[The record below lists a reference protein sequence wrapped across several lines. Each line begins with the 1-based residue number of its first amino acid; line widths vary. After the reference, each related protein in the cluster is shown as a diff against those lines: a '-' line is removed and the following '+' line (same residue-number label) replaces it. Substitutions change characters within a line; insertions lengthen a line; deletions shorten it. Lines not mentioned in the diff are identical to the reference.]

1 MSSNLAAAFIMLNLW
16 LSLCD
21 FVGGCFLFCL
31 ILIIFDA
38 NKNNPFDTTIAIF
51 VSILSREKRICWFSG
66 KKISVNHMSKPF
78 NDQWSPHIAT
88 SQLICRADQLTGFY
102 MRVTLI
108 VKGLK
113 FWKIDEKS
121 RRSSHLYPWLVQ
133 KNRFHKQS
141 WKSKTKTFALKNSFI

>member
-1 MSSNLAAAFIMLNLW
+1 MSSNLAAAFVILNLW

>member
-1 MSSNLAAAFIMLNLW
+1 MSSNLAAAFVMLNLW

>member
-1 MSSNLAAAFIMLNLW
+1 MSSNLAAAFVMLNLW

-88 SQLICRADQLTGFY
+88 SQLICRAD
-102 MRVTLI
+102 TLI

-121 RRSSHLYPWLVQ
+121 RRSSHPYPWLVQ

-141 WKSKTKTFALKNSFI
+141 WKSKTKTFVLKNSFI

>member
-1 MSSNLAAAFIMLNLW
+1 MSSNLAAAFVMLNLW

-121 RRSSHLYPWLVQ
+121 RRSSHLYPWLLQ

>member
-1 MSSNLAAAFIMLNLW
+1 MSSNLAAAFVMLNLW

-38 NKNNPFDTTIAIF
+38 NKNNPLDTTIAIF
-51 VSILSREKRICWFSG
+51 VSILLREKRICWFFC

-78 NDQWSPHIAT
+78 NDQWFLHIGT

-121 RRSSHLYPWLVQ
+121 RRSSPPYPWLVQ

-141 WKSKTKTFALKNSFI
+141 WKSKTKTFVLKNSFI